1 MQHSGDSVG
10 KGSVGDNDGS
20 FCQAGRVTSR
30 DAKA

>member
-10 KGSVGDNDGS
+10 KGSVGNNDGS
-20 FCQAGRVTSR
+20 FSQTGRVRSR